1 MSELATIT
9 LQPNAEY
16 QNLATLAGV
25 TFTEGTKYTLQV
37 EGDIKL
43 CEKATKPTAGGFRVN
58 FNYPFEFEA
67 GSDPLW
73 VKAYSTIKSNTI
85 VIAD

>member
-1 MSELATIT
+1 MSELATIS

-16 QNLATLAGV
+16 QDLATLAGV
-25 TFTEGTKYTLQV
+25 TFTEGKKYILQV
-37 EGDIKL
+37 EGDVKL
-43 CEKATKPTAGGFRVN
+43 CEKATKPTIGGFRVN
-58 FNYPFEFEA
+58 FNYPFDYEA
-67 GSDPLW
+67 GSDTLW